1 MATLRKRKK
10 KVESKLKD
18 STASEKYRPPVPSE
32 PEHSPELDAREAM
45 VPYLYNREIGA
56 NLAQVASAYL
66 ISKGLTVREI
76 EISTIVSYYP
86 SVTASEIAKS
96 AGLSVQA
103 VSPIVNNLVSR
114 DLLRYETD
122 ESDRRRR
129 RLYPGK
135 NLQPYVDY
143 LIEIFSEIYAAALAD
158 FSELERDVFVRVLKK
173 LRNASRVPVNLHM
186 QLVRGRLRKKDDDT
200 D

>member
-1 MATLRKRKK
+1 
-10 KVESKLKD
+10 
-18 STASEKYRPPVPSE
+18 
-32 PEHSPELDAREAM
+32 M